1 MAGAP
6 EADADV
12 RGVLGVAVPDVPVAG
27 LLADRL
33 LVARLL
39 ADALLAGALLA
50 DALLV
55 AGRVVED
62 RPPAGDGVRVAGW
75 VVVPEDDV
83 SGVGVKV
90 DGTEEPPDVQ
100 AEAVTASRSAPAA
113 RRPAASQASRVGAG
127 VLSRIFMGPPR
138 TTRVRCTR

>member
-1 MAGAP
+1 
-6 EADADV
+6 V
-12 RGVLGVAVPDVPVAG
+12 RGVLDAAALAVPDVPVAG

-39 ADALLAGALLA
+39 ADELLVAG
-50 DALLV
+50 LLV

-75 VVVPEDDV
+75 VVAPGDDV

-100 AEAVTASRSAPAA
+100 AEAVTASRTAPAA
-113 RRPAASQASRVGAG
+113 RRPAASHASRVAAG